1 MLPFIFIISLDMIR
15 ILAIIWNSFKMSVQE
30 LTNNKL
36 RSALS
41 LLGVAFG
48 IFCIIG
54 VLAAVDSMERKL
66 QSDVKAFGSNTI
78 YVDKWE
84 YSGGSDYPW
93 WKFVSRP
100 IMKYNEME
108 FIKQRSTLAA
118 NAAYFNSSTTVSLSY
133 GNNQLSNVNVY
144 AVSDDFNKIQ
154 SFNIGYGRYLNT
166 NEFQNG
172 APVVVIGYKNAELL
186 FGEPQKAEG
195 KFISMNG
202 RHVQII
208 GVIEKQGSSML
219 GGFDYDQA
227 LIMSYKYF
235 ASIWDVN
242 NADMMQPSILVN
254 SKPNIS
260 TAALTDELRGIMRQV
275 RKLSPTSEDNFSL
288 NDVSLFSNQIS
299 SFFGSVDVGGWA
311 IAGLSLIVGAFGVAN
326 IMFVT
331 VRERTSQIGLKKAI
345 GAKSSTI
352 LTEFL
357 LESAFLCILGGLFG
371 LLLVYLL
378 SLALT
383 TVLPFPVVIAPHIII
398 LAFSICVVLGILSGI
413 IPARIA
419 AKMNPVEA
427 IRSR

>member
-1 MLPFIFIISLDMIR
+1 MLRVVSIV
-15 ILAIIWNSFKMSVQE
+15 WTSFKMSVQE

-84 YSGGSDYPW
+84 YAGGSDYPW

-100 IMKYNEME
+100 IMKYDEME

-118 NAAYFNSSTTVSLSY
+118 NAAYFNQSTQVTLSA
-133 GNNQLSNVNVY
+133 GNSQLSNVNVY
-144 AVSDDFNKIQ
+144 AVSEDFNKIQ
-154 SFNIGYGRYLNT
+154 SFNIGYGRYLSE
-166 NEFQNG
+166 NEFQHG
-172 APVVVIGYKNAELL
+172 SPVVIIGYKNAELL
-186 FGEPQKAEG
+186 FGTAEKAEG

-202 RHVQII
+202 RHVQVI
-208 GVIEKQGSSML
+208 GVIEKQGSSLL
-219 GGFDYDQA
+219 GGFDYDQC

-235 ASIWDVN
+235 ASIWNVN
-242 NADMMQPSILVN
+242 DADQMQPSILVN
-254 SKPNIS
+254 SKPNVS
-260 TAALTDELRGIMRQV
+260 TAALSDELRGIMRQV
-275 RKLSPTSEDNFSL
+275 RKLSPTNEDNFSL
-288 NDVSLFSNQIS
+288 NDVQQFSNQIS
-299 SFFGSVDVGGWA
+299 SFFGSVDVGGWV

-345 GAKSSTI
+345 GAKSKTI

-357 LESAFLCILGGLFG
+357 LESAFLCIMGGLFG

-378 SLALT
+378 SLALSA
-383 TVLPFPVVIAPHIII
+383 VLPFPVVIAPHIIL
-398 LAFSICVVLGILSGI
+398 LAFSICVILGIVSGF
-413 IPARIA
+413 IPARTA

-427 IRSR
+427 IRSK

>member
-1 MLPFIFIISLDMIR
+1 MLRVVSIV
-15 ILAIIWNSFKMSVQE
+15 WNSFKMSVQE

-66 QSDVKAFGSNTI
+66 QSDVQAFGSNTI

-100 IMKYNEME
+100 IMKYDEME
-108 FIKQRSTLAA
+108 FIKQRSSLAA
-118 NAAYFNSSTTVSLSY
+118 NAAFFDQSATVSLSY
-133 GNNQLSNVNVY
+133 GSSQLSNVNVY

-154 SFNIGYGRYLNT
+154 SFNIQYGRYINA
-166 NEFQNG
+166 NEFQRGN
-172 APVVVIGYKNAELL
+172 PVVILGYKNAELL
-186 FGEPQKAEG
+186 FGKAEKAAG
-195 KFISMNG
+195 QFVSMNG
-202 RHVQII
+202 RHVQVI
-208 GVIEKQGSSML
+208 GIIEKQGSSLL
-219 GGFDYDQA
+219 GGFDYDQCM
-227 LIMSYKYF
+227 IISYRYF

-242 NADMMQPSILVN
+242 NPDVRQPSILVN
-254 SKPNIS
+254 SKPDVP
-260 TAALTDELRGIMRQV
+260 TAALVDELRGIMRQV
-275 RKLSPTSEDNFSL
+275 RKLSPTTEDNFSL

-345 GAKSSTI
+345 GARSITI

-378 SLALT
+378 SLALS
-383 TVLPFPVVIAPHIII
+383 TVLPFPIVIAPHIIV
-398 LAFSICVVLGILSGI
+398 LAFSICVVLGIVSGI

-427 IRSR
+427 IRSK

>member
-1 MLPFIFIISLDMIR
+1 MLRVISIV
-15 ILAIIWNSFKMSVQE
+15 WNSFKMSVQE

-54 VLAAVDSMERKL
+54 VLAAVDSMERQL
-66 QSDVKAFGSNTI
+66 QNDVKAFGSNTI

-84 YSGGSDYPW
+84 YASNSDYPW
-93 WKFVSRP
+93 WKFMARP
-100 IMKYNEME
+100 IMKYDEME

-118 NAAYFNSSTTVSLSY
+118 NVAFFDQSVTVNLSY
-133 GNNQLSNVNVY
+133 GNSQLSNVSVY
-144 AVSDDFNKIQ
+144 AVSEDFNKIQ
-154 SFNIGYGRYLNT
+154 SFTIQFGRYFTNT
-166 NEFQNG
+166 EFRQGN
-172 APVVVIGYKNAELL
+172 AVAVIGYKNAELL
-186 FGEPQKAEG
+186 FGKAEKAEG
-195 KFISMNG
+195 KSISVNG
-202 RHVQII
+202 RHVQVI
-208 GVIEKQGSSML
+208 GVIEKQGTSL
-219 GGFDYDQA
+219 IGGFDYDQSM
-227 LIMSYKYF
+227 IISYRYF

-242 NADMMQPSILVN
+242 DVNARQPAILVN

-260 TAALTDELRGIMRQV
+260 TAALSDELRGIMRQV

-288 NDVSLFSNQIS
+288 NDVGTFSQQIS
-299 SFFGSVDVGGWA
+299 SFFGSVDIGGWA

-345 GAKSSTI
+345 GAKSITI

-357 LESAFLCILGGLFG
+357 LESAFLCVLGGLFG

-378 SLALT
+378 SLALS
-383 TVLPFPVVIAPHIII
+383 TVLPFPIIIAPHIII

-413 IPARIA
+413 IPARTA

>member
-1 MLPFIFIISLDMIR
+1 MLRVVSIV
-15 ILAIIWNSFKMSVQE
+15 WTSFKMSVQE

-84 YSGGSDYPW
+84 YAGGSDYPW

-100 IMKYNEME
+100 IMKYDEME

-118 NAAYFNSSTTVSLSY
+118 NAAYFNQSTQVTLSA
-133 GNNQLSNVNVY
+133 GNSQLSNVNVY
-144 AVSDDFNKIQ
+144 AVSEDFNKIQ
-154 SFNIGYGRYLNT
+154 SFNIGYGRYLSE
-166 NEFQNG
+166 NEFQHG
-172 APVVVIGYKNAELL
+172 SPVVIIGYKNAELL
-186 FGEPQKAEG
+186 FGAAEKAEG

-202 RHVQII
+202 RHVQVI
-208 GVIEKQGSSML
+208 GVIEKQGSSLL
-219 GGFDYDQA
+219 GGFDYDQC
-227 LIMSYKYF
+227 LIMSYRYF
-235 ASIWDVN
+235 ASIWNVN
-242 NADMMQPSILVN
+242 DADQMQPSILVN
-254 SKPNIS
+254 SKPNVS
-260 TAALTDELRGIMRQV
+260 TAALSDELRGIMRQV
-275 RKLSPTSEDNFSL
+275 RKLSPTNEDNFSL
-288 NDVSLFSNQIS
+288 NDVQQFSNQIS
-299 SFFGSVDVGGWA
+299 SFFGSVDVGGWV

-345 GAKSSTI
+345 GAKSKTI

-357 LESAFLCILGGLFG
+357 LESAFLCIMGGLFG

-378 SLALT
+378 SLALSA
-383 TVLPFPVVIAPHIII
+383 VLPFPVVIAPHIIL
-398 LAFSICVVLGILSGI
+398 LAFSICVILGIVSGF
-413 IPARIA
+413 IPARTA

-427 IRSR
+427 IRSK

>member
-1 MLPFIFIISLDMIR
+1 MLRVISIV
-15 ILAIIWNSFKMSVQE
+15 WNSFKMSVQE

-54 VLAAVDSMERKL
+54 VLAAVDSMEKKL
-66 QSDVKAFGSNTI
+66 QNDVQSLGSNTI
-78 YVDKWE
+78 YIDKWE
-84 YSGGSDYPW
+84 YANSSDYPW
-93 WKFVSRP
+93 WKFMNRP

-118 NAAYFNSSTTVSLSY
+118 NAAYFDGSATVNLSA

-144 AVSDDFNKIQ
+144 AVSEDFNKIQ
-154 SFNIGYGRYLNT
+154 SFNIQYGRYIND
-166 NEFQNG
+166 NEFQHGN
-172 APVVVIGYKNAELL
+172 PVAIIGYKNAELL
-186 FGEPQKAEG
+186 FGTAEKAEG
-195 KFISMNG
+195 RVISMNG
-202 RHVQII
+202 KHIQII
-208 GVIEKQGSSML
+208 GIIEKQGSSMI
-219 GGFDYDQA
+219 GGYDYDQC
-227 LIMSYKYF
+227 LIVSYRYF

-242 NADMMQPSILVN
+242 NPDMMQPSILVN
-254 SKPNIS
+254 SKPNVS
-260 TAALTDELRGIMRQV
+260 TAALVDELRGIMRQV

-299 SFFGSVDVGGWA
+299 SFFGSVDIGGWA

-378 SLALT
+378 SLALS
-383 TVLPFPVVIAPHIII
+383 TVLPFPIVIAPHIIV
-398 LAFSICVVLGILSGI
+398 LAFSICVVLGVVSGI

-427 IRSR
+427 IRSK

>member
-1 MLPFIFIISLDMIR
+1 MLRVISIV
-15 ILAIIWNSFKMSVQE
+15 WTSFKMSVQE

-93 WKFVSRP
+93 WKFISRP

-118 NAAYFNSSTTVSLSY
+118 NAAYFNQSTSVTLSNGNSL
-133 GNNQLSNVNVY
+133 LSNVNVY
-144 AVSDDFNKIQ
+144 AVSEDFNKIQ
-154 SFNIGYGRYLNT
+154 SFNIGYGRYLNE
-166 NEFQNG
+166 NEFQHGN
-172 APVVVIGYKNAELL
+172 PVIIIGYKNAELL
-186 FGEPQKAEG
+186 FGTAEKAEG
-195 KFISMNG
+195 KFVSMNG

-208 GVIEKQGSSML
+208 GVIEKQGSSL
-219 GGFDYDQA
+219 IGGFDYDQCI
-227 LIMSYKYF
+227 IMSYRYF
-235 ASIWDVN
+235 ASIWNVN
-242 NADMMQPSILVN
+242 DADQMQPSILVN
-254 SKPNIS
+254 SKPNVS

-288 NDVSLFSNQIS
+288 NDVSQFSNQIS
-299 SFFGSVDVGGWA
+299 SFFGSVDIGGWV

-345 GAKSSTI
+345 GAKSTTI

-357 LESAFLCILGGLFG
+357 LESAFLCIMGGLIG

-378 SLALT
+378 SLALGT
-383 TVLPFPVVIAPHIII
+383 FLPFPVVIAPHIIV
-398 LAFSICVVLGILSGI
+398 LAFTICVVLGIVSGI
-413 IPARIA
+413 IPARTA

-427 IRSR
+427 IRSK

>member
-1 MLPFIFIISLDMIR
+1 MIR
-15 ILAIIWNSFKMSVQE
+15 IIGIVWNSFKMSAQE
-30 LTNNKL
+30 LANNKL

-66 QSDVKAFGSNTI
+66 QSDVQSLGSNTI

-84 YSGGSDYPW
+84 YANNSDYPW
-93 WKFVSRP
+93 WKFMSRP
-100 IMKYNEME
+100 IMKYNEMQ

-118 NAAYFNSSTTVSLSY
+118 NAAYFNSSSTVTLSY
-133 GNNQLSNVNVY
+133 NNSQLSNVNVY
-144 AVSDDFNKIQ
+144 AVSEDFNKIQ
-154 SFNIGYGRYLNT
+154 SFKVGYGRYIT
-166 NEFQNG
+166 DNEFQRGN
-172 APVVVIGYKNAELL
+172 PVVVIGYKNAELL
-186 FGEPQKAEG
+186 FGEAQKAEG
-195 KFISMNG
+195 KFISMDG
-202 RHVQII
+202 RHVQVVGI
-208 GVIEKQGSSML
+208 IEKQGSSMI
-219 GGFDYDQA
+219 GGYDYDQC
-227 LIMSYKYF
+227 LIMSFKYF
-235 ASIWDVN
+235 AGIWDVN
-242 NADMMQPSILVN
+242 NPDVMQPSILVN
-254 SKPNIS
+254 SKPGIS

-288 NDVSLFSNQIS
+288 NDVSAFSQQIS
-299 SFFGSVDVGGWA
+299 SVFGSVDIGGWL

-345 GAKSSTI
+345 GARSITI

-357 LESAFLCILGGLFG
+357 LESAFLCVMGGVFG
-371 LLLVYLL
+371 LLLVYVL
-378 SLALT
+378 SLALSA
-383 TVLPFPVVIAPHIII
+383 VLPFPIIIAPHIVV
-398 LAFSICVVLGILSGI
+398 LAFSICVVIGVVSGI

-427 IRSR
+427 IRSK

>member
-1 MLPFIFIISLDMIR
+1 MLRVVSIV
-15 ILAIIWNSFKMSVQE
+15 WNSFKMSVQE

-118 NAAYFNSSTTVSLSY
+118 NVAFFNASTNVTLSY
-133 GNNQLSNVNVY
+133 NNSLLSNVGVY
-144 AVSDDFNKIQ
+144 AVSEDFNKIQ
-154 SFNIGYGRYLNT
+154 SFNIGYGRYFSE
-166 NEFQNG
+166 NEFQRG
-172 APVVVIGYKNAELL
+172 TPAIVIGYKNAELL
-186 FGEPQKAEG
+186 FGNAEKAEG
-195 KFISMNG
+195 KFISMDG

-208 GVIEKQGSSML
+208 GVIEKQGTSMI
-219 GGFDYDQA
+219 GGFDYDQC
-227 LIMSYKYF
+227 LIMTYRYF

-242 NADMMQPSILVN
+242 NSDMMQPSILVN
-254 SKPNIS
+254 SKPNVS
-260 TAALTDELRGIMRQV
+260 TAALSDELRGIMRQV

-288 NDVSLFSNQIS
+288 NDVAQFSQQIS

-345 GAKSSTI
+345 GARSITI

-357 LESAFLCILGGLFG
+357 LESAFLCVMGGLFG

-398 LAFSICVVLGILSGI
+398 LAFSICVVLGIVSGI
-413 IPARIA
+413 IPARTA

-427 IRSR
+427 IRSK

>member
-1 MLPFIFIISLDMIR
+1 MVRIISIV
-15 ILAIIWNSFKMSVQE
+15 WNSFKMSVQE

-66 QSDVKAFGSNTI
+66 QSDVSALGSNTI
-78 YVDKWE
+78 YIDKWE
-84 YSGGSDYPW
+84 YANSSDYPW

-100 IMKYNEME
+100 MMKYSEMQ
-108 FIKQRSTLAA
+108 FIKQRSELAA
-118 NAAYFNSSTTVSLSY
+118 NAAYFNNSNTVTLSY
-133 GNNQLSNVNVY
+133 GNSQLSNVNVY
-144 AVSDDFNKIQ
+144 AVSEDFNKVQ
-154 SFNIGYGRYLNT
+154 SFKIGYGRYVT
-166 NEFQNG
+166 DKEFQQGN
-172 APVVVIGYKNAELL
+172 PVVVIGYKNAELL
-186 FGEPQKAEG
+186 FGRAEKAEG
-195 KFISMNG
+195 RFISMNG
-202 RHVQII
+202 RHVQVVGI
-208 GVIEKQGSSML
+208 IEKQGSSMI
-219 GGFDYDQA
+219 GGYDYDQC
-227 LIMSYKYF
+227 LIMSYRYF

-242 NADMMQPSILVN
+242 NNDMMQPSILVN
-254 SKPNIS
+254 SKPGIS

-288 NDVSLFSNQIS
+288 NDVSLFSQQIS
-299 SFFGSVDVGGWA
+299 SFFGSVDIGGWA

-345 GAKSSTI
+345 GARSSTI

-357 LESAFLCILGGLFG
+357 LESAFLCVMGGLFG

-378 SLALT
+378 SLGLS
-383 TVLPFPVVIAPHIII
+383 TVLPFPIVIAPHIII
-398 LAFSICVVLGILSGI
+398 LAFSICVILGIVSGI

-427 IRSR
+427 IRSK